1 MNKRFIIGLFLL
13 LVLSTYNIQNDFNFF
28 SKFKI
33 KKIVIENNIIIKDDQ
48 IKTKLSFLYKK
59 NLFFLTTKEIEK
71 KLDEIDFIK
80 SYKIKKVYP
89 STIKFH
95 IIEKKP
101 IAILQYKKKKNYY
114 TDDGESINFIDI
126 KEFKNLP
133 VVFGKKEN
141 FKLFYDNLQSI
152 NFPIDEI
159 KTFFLFDSKRWDLI
173 TKKNQTVK
181 LPIKNYLLSLSN
193 FLNIKDKRIF
203 EKYKIFDYRIKDQL
217 ILK

>member
-114 TDDGESINFIDI
+114 TDDGETINFLDI

-133 VVFGKKEN
+133 IIFGKKEN

-159 KTFFLFDSKRWDLI
+159 KTFYLFDSKRWDLI

>member
-114 TDDGESINFIDI
+114 TYDGESINFIDI

>member
-13 LVLSTYNIQNDFNFF
+13 LVLSTYNIQNDYNFF
-28 SKFKI
+28 SKFNI

-114 TDDGESINFIDI
+114 TDDGETINFLDI

-133 VVFGKKEN
+133 IIFGKKEN

-159 KTFFLFDSKRWDLI
+159 KTFYLFDSKRWDLV

-193 FLNIKDKRIF
+193 FLDIKDKRIF